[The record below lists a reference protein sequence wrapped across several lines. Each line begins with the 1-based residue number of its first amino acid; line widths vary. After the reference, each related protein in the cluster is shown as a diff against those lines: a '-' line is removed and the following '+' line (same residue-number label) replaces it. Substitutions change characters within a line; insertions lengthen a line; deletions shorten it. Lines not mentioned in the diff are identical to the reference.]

1 MCVCVRVCLCVLL
14 IHTFSGNHVPF
25 MQELQL
31 SRNEVKAR
39 VEEVKKVKRENR
51 KRKKVIEA
59 YQEMMNAGAT
69 GLHTVSEILLPYSGK
84 VWQIYSHELMKF
96 W

>member
-1 MCVCVRVCLCVLL
+1 MC
-14 IHTFSGNHVPF
+14 IHTLVYILYTLL
-25 MQELQL
+25 QELQL

-69 GLHTVSEILLPYSGK
+69 GLHTVSKALLTMQYAYLI
-84 VWQIYSHELMKF
+84 WA
-96 W
+96 